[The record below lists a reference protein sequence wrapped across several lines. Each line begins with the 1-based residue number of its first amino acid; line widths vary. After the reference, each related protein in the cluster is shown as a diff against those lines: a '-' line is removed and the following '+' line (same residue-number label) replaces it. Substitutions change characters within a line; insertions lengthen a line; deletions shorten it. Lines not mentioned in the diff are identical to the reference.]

1 VPADRDA
8 VIFLPAL
15 GVEWTDQ
22 SVETMGRRIAM
33 AFDRSAPAS
42 ATFAAKLP
50 PGTEG
55 YGNGLK
61 ATVATIARTDGAAEE
76 PILDLYGFDYHRQ
89 LTERFVDR
97 NLFTKALLLVVM
109 IIYSVGALVT
119 SVAQRRDRS
128 EPEAPDRARSAPHQT
143 KGRLHATRP
152 REVFQLLL
160 GALILLLFC
169 AYAATVIYA
178 LVDTIVHINAFKKGK
193 AGASLAEAAVVVAA
207 AVGMSLPKIRDL
219 IARAAVDYLSATA
232 YLGFG
237 SQREV
242 ITGKLEAADRR
253 FQIGSGARGGAG
265 TDPRTGSS
273 ALRAT

>member
-1 VPADRDA
+1 MPADRDA

-193 AGASLAEAAVVVAA
+193 AGASLAEAAGRGGGGGRDVAA
-207 AVGMSLPKIRDL
+207 EDPRPHRPCGGRLPERDRVPRL
-219 IARAAVDYLSATA
+219 RLA
-232 YLGFG
+232 
-237 SQREV
+237 
-242 ITGKLEAADRR
+242 
-253 FQIGSGARGGAG
+253 ARGHHGQARG
-265 TDPRTGSS
+265 C
-273 ALRAT
+273 